1 MSLGVSTLMI
11 GSYFIPEDRR
21 LQAIVERDIA
31 AARGGEVKLSPDYQ
45 GGDT

>member
-11 GSYFIPEDRR
+11 GSYFIPEDR

-31 AARGGEVKLSPDYQ
+31 AARGGEVKLSA
-45 GGDT
+45 GI